1 MRQLFISYAR
11 ENKSDI
17 EALARDLDALG
28 YQAWFDSALR
38 GGQSWWDEILRRI
51 VDSDAFVAV
60 VSDQTLN
67 SVACKRELAWALA
80 LGKPVLPLAVQ
91 RLPEALPNALST
103 RQIIG
108 YSPSA
113 RESAIALAGALA
125 NLPAAPPLP
134 QPLPEAPPIP
144 LSYLSGLVDLVA
156 QSEPLTHDQQHQ
168 ILIDL
173 EPALRSTDEEER
185 RAGRYVL
192 EMFGK
197 RNDLYADVDHG
208 LRRLQGT
215 NTSPDETQAAEPVG
229 DRKTVPAPRDGA
241 RRIGLGA
248 AALAVIAAA
257 VIAVVLI
264 TRGGGDDGPGTRVA
278 EETPTA
284 TTSPA
289 MSTPTDT
296 PTATSP
302 SRSPTQPPNGA
313 TTSFTSPT
321 GNIGCVIDASLVR
334 CDIRRRNWLPPRRPS
349 DCPPAT
355 EYGQGIMLSPDR
367 GAEFVCADDT
377 AFGGGEPL
385 AYGDSIAAGD
395 LNCTSSEAGISC
407 VHGRSGNGFA
417 ISREGYEIF

>member
-11 ENKSDI
+11 ENKPDI
-17 EALARDLDALG
+17 EALVRDLDALG
-28 YQAWFDSALR
+28 YEAWFDSALR

-51 VDSDAFVAV
+51 ADSDAFVAV

-91 RLPEALPNALST
+91 RLPEALPKALST

-108 YSPSA
+108 YSPSE

-125 NLPAAPPLP
+125 NLPAAPPPP

-156 QSEPLTHDQQHQ
+156 QSEPLTQDQQHEL
-168 ILIDL
+168 LIDL

-192 EMFGK
+192 DLFGK
-197 RNDLYADVDHG
+197 RSDLYADVDHA
-208 LRRLQGT
+208 LIRLQSSAASPGGT
-215 NTSPDETQAAEPVG
+215 TAAEPAG
-229 DRKTVPAPRDGA
+229 DRTPRPVPPGGIRKVA
-241 RRIGLGA
+241 LGA
-248 AALAVIAAA
+248 VALTVIAVAVIAAM
-257 VIAVVLI
+257 LI
-264 TRGGGDDGPGTRVA
+264 SRGGDESGQGTKA
-278 EETPTA
+278 ADESSTA
-284 TTSPA
+284 T
-289 MSTPTDT
+289 STPTT
-296 PTATSP
+296 NP
-302 SRSPTQPPNGA
+302 SAAGTTRSPEPPPDNS

-334 CDIRRRNWLPPRRPS
+334 CDIRTRNWQPPRRPS
-349 DCPPAT
+349 DCPPST
-355 EYGQGIMLSPDR
+355 GYGQGIMLSPDR
-367 GAEFVCADDT
+367 GAEFVCAGDT
-377 AFGGGEPL
+377 AFGDGDPL
-385 AYGDSIAAGD
+385 AYGSSIIAGD
-395 LNCTSSEAGISC
+395 LTCTSSEEGMSC